1 MKEALTKNWT
11 LKVLALGFSFLLW
24 LMAVN
29 IQDPVIEKRFSGI
42 PVTIDHAEIITNR
55 GNTYQVLTETI
66 TVKVSGKRSDMEK
79 IRSGNIVAVA
89 DMKNLDTKSNS
100 LIPIEVSVES
110 ETFTPNY
117 NFTATAIPG
126 NLEIRIEANKTKTF
140 PLTVDTTGN
149 LKDGYV
155 LGNVEVNPETIEISG
170 PESLIS
176 IISKVSAK
184 VNVDGMSKDADLPA
198 ELVVYDG
205 NGKTL
210 DLTRMEY
217 DLGEELI
224 VSITLLKTKAVSV
237 MFDTSGIEV
246 ADGYVLDSVT
256 VEPERIEVV
265 GDPLE
270 LAKLENIR
278 IPADALVETN
288 LTETVERTI
297 NISDYIPVGFSVK
310 DETAGVPV
318 LVKISV
324 VKAGTRVFEFPVASI
339 YVLSA
344 PEGFKMSYGTTGN
357 ISIAVTGAQEDLD
370 AMEDL
375 GQGSVSL
382 DLAGIKEAGKYTV
395 PLQVVLPKGVE
406 LEQEITIEV
415 LLESD

>member
-24 LMAVN
+24 LVAVN
-29 IQDPVIEKRFSGI
+29 IQDPVIEKKVSRI
-42 PVTIDHAEIITNR
+42 PVSIEHAEIITNR
-55 GNTYQVLTETI
+55 GNTYQVLTDTI
-66 TVKVSGKRSDMEK
+66 TVEVSGKRSDMEK
-79 IRSGNIVAVA
+79 LRAGNIVAVA

-100 LIPIEVSVES
+100 LIPIDVSVDVYAKDG
-110 ETFTPNY
+110 FN
-117 NFTATAIPG
+117 ATAIPG
-126 NLEIRIEANKTKTF
+126 NLEIKIEANKTKTF
-140 PLTVDTTGN
+140 PLTVETTGE

-155 LGNVEVNPETIEISG
+155 LGDTEVNPETIEISG

-176 IISKVSAK
+176 IISRVTAK
-184 VNVDGMSKDADLPA
+184 VNVDGKSKDEELPA

>member
-42 PVTIDHAEIITNR
+42 PVSIEHAEIITNR
-55 GNTYQVLTETI
+55 GNTYQVLTDTI

-79 IRSGNIVAVA
+79 LRSSNIVAVA

-100 LIPIEVSVES
+100 LIPIDVTVDVYSKDGFE
-110 ETFTPNY
+110 
-117 NFTATAIPG
+117 ATAIPG
-126 NLEIRIEANKTKTF
+126 NLEIKIEANKTKTF
-140 PLTVDTTGN
+140 PITVDPTGN
-149 LKDGYV
+149 LKDGYI
-155 LGNVEVNPETIEISG
+155 LGDTEVNPETVEISG

-176 IISKVSAK
+176 IISKVAAK
-184 VNVDGMSKDADLPA
+184 VNVEGKSKDEVLPA

-217 DLGEELI
+217 DLGEDLT
-224 VSITLLKTKAVSV
+224 VSVTLLKTKAVSV
-237 MFDTSGIEV
+237 LFDTSGIEV

-256 VEPERIEVV
+256 VEPEQIEVV
-265 GDPLE
+265 GDPADLS
-270 LAKLENIR
+270 KLENIR
-278 IPADALVETN
+278 IPAEALMEEN
-288 LTETVERTI
+288 LTETVERTV

-310 DETAGVPV
+310 DGTAGVPV
-318 LVKISV
+318 LVKITV

-339 YVLSA
+339 YVMSA
-344 PEGFKMSYGTTGN
+344 PEGFKISYGTTGN
-357 ISIAVTGAQEDLD
+357 IVIAVTGAQEDLE

-382 DLAGIKEAGKYTV
+382 DLSGIKAAGKYTV

-406 LEQEITIEV
+406 LEQEITIDVV
-415 LLESD
+415 LEEN

>member
-29 IQDPVIEKRFSGI
+29 IQDPVIEKGFSGI
-42 PVTIDHAEIITNR
+42 PVSIEHAEIITNR
-55 GNTYQVLTETI
+55 GNTYQVLTDTI

-79 IRSGNIVAVA
+79 LRSSNIVAVA

-100 LIPIEVSVES
+100 LIPIDVTVDVYSKDGFE
-110 ETFTPNY
+110 
-117 NFTATAIPG
+117 ATAIPG
-126 NLEIRIEANKTKTF
+126 NLEIKIEANKTKTF
-140 PLTVDTTGN
+140 PITVDPTGN
-149 LKDGYV
+149 LKDGYI
-155 LGNVEVNPETIEISG
+155 LGDTEVNPETVEISG

-176 IISKVSAK
+176 IISKVAAK
-184 VNVDGMSKDADLPA
+184 VNVEGKSKDEVLPA

-217 DLGEELI
+217 DLGEDLT
-224 VSITLLKTKAVSV
+224 VSVTLLKTKAVSV
-237 MFDTSGIEV
+237 LFDTSGIEV

-256 VEPERIEVV
+256 VEPEQIEVV
-265 GDPLE
+265 GDPADLS
-270 LAKLENIR
+270 KLENIR
-278 IPADALVETN
+278 IPAEALMEEN
-288 LTETVERTI
+288 LTETVERTV

-310 DETAGVPV
+310 DGTAGVPV
-318 LVKISV
+318 LVKITV

-339 YVLSA
+339 YVMSA
-344 PEGFKMSYGTTGN
+344 PEGFKISYGTTGN
-357 ISIAVTGAQEDLD
+357 IVIAVTGAQEDLE

-382 DLAGIKEAGKYTV
+382 DLSGIKAAGKYTV

-406 LEQEITIEV
+406 LEQEITIDVV
-415 LLESD
+415 LEEN